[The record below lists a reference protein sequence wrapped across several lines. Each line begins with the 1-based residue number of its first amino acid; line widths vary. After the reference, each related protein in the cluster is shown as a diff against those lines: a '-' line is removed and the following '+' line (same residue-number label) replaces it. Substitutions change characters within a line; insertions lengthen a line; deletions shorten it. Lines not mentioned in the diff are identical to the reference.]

1 MTASV
6 DVRNQF
12 EEILEA
18 ARTQDR
24 SNQAATMV
32 VLSHLQQMT
41 LLMIKKGL
49 SFYCD
54 QDTYKSRTKFIHDV
68 IELNRLDIRFPAII
82 RNFLID
88 GCGLFYFRPD
98 PKLKYQIY
106 FFNKKQYRVYHDAN
120 GQIQE
125 VVILYDYKVK
135 NNNLR
140 FTE

>member
-1 MTASV
+1 MTASTE
-6 DVRNQF
+6 VRNQF

-18 ARTQDR
+18 ARSQDR
-24 SNQAATMV
+24 SSQAATMV

-54 QDTYKSRTKFIHDV
+54 QDTYKSRTSFLRDV

-98 PKLKYQIY
+98 QKLKLSLI
-106 FFNKKQYRVYHDAN
+106 H
-120 GQIQE
+120 I
-125 VVILYDYKVK
+125 
-135 NNNLR
+135 
-140 FTE
+140 

>member
-68 IELNRLDIRFPAII
+68 IELNRLDIRYLQSSGRSSADIVCITMLMVRFKK
-82 RNFLID
+82 L
-88 GCGLFYFRPD
+88 LFFMIT
-98 PKLKYQIY
+98 K
-106 FFNKKQYRVYHDAN
+106 
-120 GQIQE
+120 
-125 VVILYDYKVK
+125 
-135 NNNLR
+135 
-140 FTE
+140 